1 MSRNTSSENAERRQ
15 EILAGA
21 RRAFAEYGYE
31 GATVRRIEQMTGK
44 SRGAIF
50 HYFEDKES
58 LFFALA
64 KEDAELMADIV
75 ARDGL
80 VAVLRDV
87 LDHPDK
93 ANYLSTRLEIAR
105 LLRVNPEFHA
115 RWDEHQR
122 VLDDAVTARLLSRS
136 QTGEIRDD
144 VPTPVLLA
152 YLETLQEGFISMVLR
167 GADTDV
173 LSQMLDLV
181 EESIRF
187 RSAHE

>member
-1 MSRNTSSENAERRQ
+1 MSRNTSAENAERRQ

-31 GATVRRIEQMTGK
+31 GATVRRIEEMTGK

-64 KEDAELMADIV
+64 KEDAELMAETV

-87 LDHPDK
+87 LAHPEQ

-115 RWDEHQR
+115 RWDEHQKI
-122 VLDDAVTARLLSRS
+122 LDAAVSDRLTARAAA
-136 QTGEIRDD
+136 GEIRDD
-144 VPTPVLLA
+144 IDTPVLLA
-152 YLETLQEGFISMVLR
+152 YLDTLLEGFISMVLR
-167 GADTDV
+167 GADTAT

-181 EESIRF
+181 EESVRF
-187 RSAHE
+187 RSAHT